1 MVKYNQPSRQ
11 NSLTLMISQI
21 HRSQT
26 LDELRKTYLGR
37 MPEFVD
43 ADAFGMYLFNEQQ
56 ETESIFS
63 YQANQHFLA
72 EYEQLRKDDPLFLE
86 LLKHKQFTHSLD
98 VFDNDNWFKQPLYS
112 FLSRWGLKY
121 TIEAPLICNGKIM
134 GTLNIARAD
143 KSYFADENLIAAR
156 FLCNEIN
163 FAYQRLIER
172 QDMVNEIRQLSHLR
186 PVLDELP
193 ARAKEVLELAVS
205 GYSNRCIAERLKISE
220 NTVRHHIKCL
230 YKKLDV
236 HNRVQLVKYAC
247 KSQAKH

>member
-1 MVKYNQPSRQ
+1 MAKLSSKPNQS
-11 NSLTLMISQI
+11 SLALAISQI

-26 LDELRKTYLGR
+26 LDELKKTYLSKIR
-37 MPEFVD
+37 EFVD

-63 YQANQHFLA
+63 YHANQQFLA

-98 VFDNDNWFKQPLYS
+98 VFDNDNWFRQPLYN

-134 GTLNIARAD
+134 GTLNIARAS
-143 KSYFADENLIAAR
+143 KSYFAEENLMAAR

-172 QDMVNEIRQLSHLR
+172 QDMLKEIRQLRNLT
-186 PVLDELP
+186 PVMDAIP
-193 ARAKEVLELAVS
+193 QRAREVLELATS

-236 HNRVQLVKYAC
+236 HNRAQLVKYAC
-247 KSQAKH
+247 GSQAKH